1 MVNPKIVKQVL
12 EADGDGDKGSITFL
26 NNKAKPFLE
35 LLKKEQSITE
45 GLKLTP
51 NQILVDQINIGSLTG
66 LADSMD
72 MMGYGKQA
80 VGQIANVQRNVGI
93 LQTWFKRMTVKDEEG
108 NVRVIRL
115 RKLNDMVVDDRLDNV
130 YELQDVYRRYIQA
143 AADHAKMLLLNP
155 ESWNYSREKLYSL
168 AFYYEDN
175 ETETLSEND
184 FNAINSMVLQPM
196 TTGGAVLSGKDMS
209 RSHKQL
215 NFKDYIR
222 YSRDYENYVMERN
235 GMNKE
240 VLVEGMNQESAVFN
254 YTVEGKTDINHT
266 LEHMI
271 VSIAKHAEL
280 NNYDETVFDSTPAE
294 ATYYNNI
301 AIKEHVNKWT
311 NDLIGQAEQEAGVK
325 LSDLEGSERD
335 DLASN
340 IRKKL
345 QLARQTAI
353 NFNNEFHSAIS
364 KAKHQKVDPNEA
376 VSFSSNEIQFNNRAA
391 EVIEKY
397 LALQDRSNYTKAQ
410 KMQFTLSMLMDTVNP
425 QLKNQRDTAKFRFPP
440 TDPENSKMSLLDPK
454 IMSEYYDTWNETRND
469 YKSGKTLKK
478 NPIVERTIDYQKDE
492 FYKRGCM
499 SR

>member
-1 MVNPKIVKQVL
+1 
-12 EADGDGDKGSITFL
+12 
-26 NNKAKPFLE
+26 
-35 LLKKEQSITE
+35 
-45 GLKLTP
+45 
-51 NQILVDQINIGSLTG
+51 
-66 LADSMD
+66 
-72 MMGYGKQA
+72 
-80 VGQIANVQRNVGI
+80 
-93 LQTWFKRMTVKDEEG
+93 
-108 NVRVIRL
+108 
-115 RKLNDMVVDDRLDNV
+115 
-130 YELQDVYRRYIQA
+130 
-143 AADHAKMLLLNP
+143 
-155 ESWNYSREKLYSL
+155 
-168 AFYYEDN
+168 
-175 ETETLSEND
+175 
-184 FNAINSMVLQPM
+184 
-196 TTGGAVLSGKDMS
+196 
-209 RSHKQL
+209 
-215 NFKDYIR
+215 
-222 YSRDYENYVMERN
+222 
-235 GMNKE
+235 
-240 VLVEGMNQESAVFN
+240 
-254 YTVEGKTDINHT
+254 
-266 LEHMI
+266 MI